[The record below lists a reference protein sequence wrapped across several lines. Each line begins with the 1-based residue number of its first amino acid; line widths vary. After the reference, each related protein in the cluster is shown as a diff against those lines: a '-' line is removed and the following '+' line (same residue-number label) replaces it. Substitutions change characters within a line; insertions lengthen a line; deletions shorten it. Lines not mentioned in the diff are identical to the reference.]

1 MGVWKYKDEL
11 KFTTDG
17 DRYNLEAS
25 ARWIGGD
32 LLVAIWGGE
41 RPHIGAVSLAQ
52 PRPSLK
58 DPGIMSA
65 TASVICIVGHKEDD
79 LVKEASEFLASALK
93 TRVVVTA
100 GIHWDNL
107 DEEGIRAVIKNSQ
120 ALVKRIAEKMRETA
134 PSLAE

>member
-1 MGVWKYKDEL
+1 MRVWKNQDGCNFANDE
-11 KFTTDG
+11 
-17 DRYNLEAS
+17 DRYNLRAS

-41 RPHIGAVSLAQ
+41 RPHIGAVALAQ

-58 DPGIMSA
+58 DSAIMSA
-65 TASVICIVGHKEDD
+65 TASVICVVGHKEDD
-79 LVKEASEFLASALK
+79 LVKEASEFLAAALK

-107 DEEGIRAVIKNSQ
+107 DEEGLRAVIQNSH
-120 ALVKRIAEKMRETA
+120 ALVKRIAEVMKEATA
-134 PSLAE
+134 FPGE

>member
-1 MGVWKYKDEL
+1 MRVWKNQDGFNFTNDE
-11 KFTTDG
+11 
-17 DRYNLEAS
+17 DRYNLRAS

-32 LLVAIWGGE
+32 LLVVIWGGE

-58 DPGIMSA
+58 DPEIMSA
-65 TASVICIVGHKEDD
+65 TASVICVVGHKEDD
-79 LVKEASEFLASALK
+79 LVKEASEFLAAALN

-107 DEEGIRAVIKNSQ
+107 DEEGLRAVIQNSH
-120 ALVKRIAEKMRETA
+120 ALVKRIAEVMKEA
-134 PSLAE
+134 AASLAE

>member
-1 MGVWKYKDEL
+1 MRVWKNQDGFNFTNDE
-11 KFTTDG
+11 
-17 DRYNLEAS
+17 DRYNLRAS

-32 LLVAIWGGE
+32 LLVVIWGGE

-58 DPGIMSA
+58 DPEIMSA
-65 TASVICIVGHKEDD
+65 TASVICVVGHKEDD
-79 LVKEASEFLASALK
+79 LVKEASEFLAAALK

-107 DEEGIRAVIKNSQ
+107 DEEGLRAVIQNSH
-120 ALVKRIAEKMRETA
+120 ALVKRIAEVMKEA
-134 PSLAE
+134 AAFLAE

>member
-1 MGVWKYKDEL
+1 MRVWKNQDGFNFTNDE
-11 KFTTDG
+11 
-17 DRYNLEAS
+17 DRYNLRAS

-32 LLVAIWGGE
+32 LLVVIWGGE

-58 DPGIMSA
+58 DSGIMSA
-65 TASVICIVGHKEDD
+65 TASVICVVGHKEDE
-79 LVKEASEFLASALK
+79 LVKEASEFLAAALK

-107 DEEGIRAVIKNSQ
+107 DEEGLRAVIQNSH
-120 ALVKRIAEKMRETA
+120 ALVKRIAEEMKEA
-134 PSLAE
+134 AASLAE

>member
-1 MGVWKYKDEL
+1 MRVWKNQDGVHFATDE
-11 KFTTDG
+11 
-17 DRYNLEAS
+17 DRYRLQAS

-32 LLVAIWGGE
+32 LSVAIWGGE
-41 RPHIGAVSLAQ
+41 RPHIGAVALAQ

-65 TASVICIVGHKEDD
+65 TASVLCAVGHKEDD
-79 LVKEASEFLASALK
+79 LVKEASELLAAALK

-107 DEEGIRAVIKNSQ
+107 DEEGIRAVKQNSQ
-120 ALVKRIAEKMRETA
+120 ALVTRIAEEMREA
-134 PSLAE
+134 AASPGE

>member
-1 MGVWKYKDEL
+1 MRVWKNQDGVNFTNDE
-11 KFTTDG
+11 
-17 DRYNLEAS
+17 DRYNLRAS

-32 LLVAIWGGE
+32 LLVVIWGGE

-58 DPGIMSA
+58 DSGIMSA
-65 TASVICIVGHKEDD
+65 TASVICVVGHKEDD
-79 LVKEASEFLASALK
+79 LVKEASEFLAAALN

-107 DEEGIRAVIKNSQ
+107 DEEGLRAVIQNSH
-120 ALVKRIAEKMRETA
+120 ALVKRIAEKMKEA
-134 PSLAE
+134 SASPAE